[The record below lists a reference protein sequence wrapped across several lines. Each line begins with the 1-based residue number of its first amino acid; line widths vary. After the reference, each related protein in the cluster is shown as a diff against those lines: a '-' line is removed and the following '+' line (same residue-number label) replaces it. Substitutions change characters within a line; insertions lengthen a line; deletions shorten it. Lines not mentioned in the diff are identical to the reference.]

1 MNRFVFLLIA
11 LLSFTVCLSSCKIN
25 TNIPVKQQDESNN
38 KYFAYYKNGWVTD
51 LNRKV
56 IATYANGFVL
66 DTNRKVCATYRN
78 GYVFNLKGTVFATYR
93 NGFVKYTAKKASPF
107 TFSPESPINTGDAR
121 VKPAS

>member
-11 LLSFTVCLSSCKIN
+11 LLSFTVCLSFCKIN
-25 TNIPVKQQDESNN
+25 TNIPVKPQDESCN

-51 LNRKV
+51 LDGKV

-66 DTNRKVCATYRN
+66 DANRKVC
-78 GYVFNLKGTVFATYR
+78 ATYR

-107 TFSPESPINTGDAR
+107 TFSPETPINTGDAR